1 MRVTQGMISQNSL
14 RNISKSYEKLSK
26 INEQAQTGDV
36 SQKRLMIPLQ
46 RVKSLQYST
55 AMFRNEQYQKT

>member
-26 INEQAQTGDV
+26 INEQAQTG
-36 SQKRLMIPLQ
+36 KRFTKTSDDPVAA
-46 RVKSLQYST
+46 VKAFNIVLPCSEMNNIKIT
-55 AMFRNEQYQKT
+55 

>member
-36 SQKRLMIPLQ
+36 SQKHLMILLQ
-46 RVKSLQYST
+46 Q
-55 AMFRNEQYQKT
+55 